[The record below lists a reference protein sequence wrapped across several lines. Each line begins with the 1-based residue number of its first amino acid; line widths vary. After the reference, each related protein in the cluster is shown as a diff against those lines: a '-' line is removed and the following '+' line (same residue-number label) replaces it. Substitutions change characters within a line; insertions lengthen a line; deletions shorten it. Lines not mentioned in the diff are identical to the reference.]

1 MLAFTFVV
9 VVVSKIRRCKL
20 QTKDAQKCTWREGE
34 RESSG
39 LIWSTSTACPLT
51 HSLGV
56 SVMCCHGSSSS
67 SISSERDTGYYAC
80 CVLFNLLLRWW
91 LLVMRIIK
99 MTFNTFVRGHVHSAR
114 LLLNCELLPVT
125 KVTLTSLTPASES
138 SFVHISTI
146 ILTLLLF
153 PSSQSREDKCCCL
166 LASCL

>member
-1 MLAFTFVV
+1 MIQAAN
-9 VVVSKIRRCKL
+9 KRR
-20 QTKDAQKCTWREGE
+20 TKMYVERGGE
-34 RESSG
+34 RAQGWFE
-39 LIWSTSTACPLT
+39 ARQQCPLT

-67 SISSERDTGYYAC
+67 SISSKRDTSYYAC
-80 CVLFNLLLRWW
+80 CVLLNLLLRWW

-146 ILTLLLF
+146 ILTLLTF
-153 PSSQSREDKCCCL
+153 PSSQSREDKCCSVFL
-166 LASCL
+166 LPVYSL